1 MVAGFSTMNISENE
15 LKMMVLKAC
24 RGIGLPVAQAQEVAA
39 AMAAS
44 PWALKQLLTQL
55 AKPIL
60 TASFDFSIGLDI
72 KNAHILRDFWACAD
86 AAYLASPRV
95 CIRGVSSCDVTE
107 ALARYRGVSV
117 VAQGEDLLVMVDER
131 PMLKPARCEVAP
143 DEWQQ
148 LETYAALTYVPETD
162 ASRLVGAGAG
172 LTDND

>member
-1 MVAGFSTMNISENE
+1 MS
-15 LKMMVLKAC
+15 
-24 RGIGLPVAQAQEVAA
+24 
-39 AMAAS
+39 
-44 PWALKQLLTQL
+44 
-55 AKPIL
+55 KPIEKSKP
-60 TASFDFSIGLDI
+60 AVSIGLANCV
-72 KNAHILRDFWACAD
+72 KSCFKAHGLAAIAAATSWACAD

-95 CIRGVSSCDVTE
+95 CIRGASSCDVTE

-131 PMLKPARCEVAP
+131 PMLKPARCEVAS

>member
-1 MVAGFSTMNISENE
+1 
-15 LKMMVLKAC
+15 
-24 RGIGLPVAQAQEVAA
+24 
-39 AMAAS
+39 
-44 PWALKQLLTQL
+44 
-55 AKPIL
+55 
-60 TASFDFSIGLDI
+60 
-72 KNAHILRDFWACAD
+72 
-86 AAYLASPRV
+86 
-95 CIRGVSSCDVTE
+95 
-107 ALARYRGVSV
+107 

>member
-1 MVAGFSTMNISENE
+1 MNISENE

-95 CIRGVSSCDVTE
+95 SSCDVTE